1 MDHDAAKLIGAG
13 LAAIGV
19 LGGGIGVGQVWA
31 QYMNA
36 VARNPSMEDR
46 LRTPAFLGFALSD
59 QPLPKAR
66 QQAVL
71 DELVRIATS

>member
-1 MDHDAAKLIGAG
+1 MDHEAAKLIGAG

-36 VARNPSMEDR
+36 VARNG
-46 LRTPAFLGFALSD
+46 AFPRIPNWFRR
-59 QPLPKAR
+59 KA
-66 QQAVL
+66 A
-71 DELVRIATS
+71 